1 MTHHSTLDHSIL
13 DWLHNVSDTPQPHP
27 QPHPQPSQS
36 NRPSS
41 PSRKRRR
48 PLTPETTVDNM
59 SSSHDG
65 TPRKHKRP
73 IVPRDQDMTPR
84 PTQKRIQTAD
94 SESDYSVLS
103 ASRSQSQSQ
112 QSHSQRSGSQSPRKQ
127 LDLLKDYDRGV
138 EIRPVATLKQPS
150 AALGGF
156 REKMSLSSMGIGI
169 LPPASKEPIHAYMA
183 QDGASAET
191 VPDFSFSE
199 ERHRIGHT
207 PPFEAV
213 LAVLEEALECES
225 RYHGEAQWNVEVHSQ
240 ILRMALRP
248 PGRSSFSN
256 LVNYMTC
263 PTASIVREFLPPFC
277 APKKIDFCMYIDPA
291 NDETASSAKMK
302 SAVAATK
309 SRRPGATVNHTNYVP
324 LSGRPIALSI
334 ETKKPGEAWE
344 AALLQLGVW
353 EAAHWNSV
361 EELWGNQGQQREKQG
376 QQREEQGQQEQQ
388 HDDIPPFLDFIPGI
402 VIQGHDWLLVLS
414 LREDEK
420 TILYSKINMGATNSL
435 MGIYKIVHSLQV
447 IRQWAAETYWPCVR
461 QAILAG

>member
-1 MTHHSTLDHSIL
+1 MTHHSILDHSIL
-13 DWLHNVSDTPQPHP
+13 DWLHNVSDTPQPNSQPYP
-27 QPHPQPSQS
+27 QPDQS
-36 NRPSS
+36 NHPSS
-41 PSRKRRR
+41 SLKRRR
-48 PLTPETTVDNM
+48 PLTPETTIDNM
-59 SSSHDG
+59 SSIHDG

-73 IVPRDQDMTPR
+73 TVARDQDMTPR
-84 PTQKRIQTAD
+84 PIQKRIQTAD

-103 ASRSQSQSQ
+103 ASRSQSQ
-112 QSHSQRSGSQSPRKQ
+112 SQRSGSQSPRKQ

-138 EIRPVATLKQPS
+138 EIRPMATLKQPS
-150 AALGGF
+150 AALRGF

-169 LPPASKEPIHAYMA
+169 LPLASKEPIYAHIAK
-183 QDGASAET
+183 DASAET

-199 ERHRIGHT
+199 ERHHIGHT
-207 PPFEAV
+207 PPLEAV

-225 RYHGEAQWNVEVHSQ
+225 RYHGEAQWNVEVHSE

-248 PGRSSFSN
+248 PGRPSFSN

-263 PTASIVREFLPPFC
+263 PTASIVREYLPPFC
-277 APKKIDFCMYIDPA
+277 APKKIDFCIYIDPA
-291 NDETASSAKMK
+291 NDETVSSTEMK

-324 LSGRPIALSI
+324 LSDRPIALSI

-361 EELWGNQGQQREKQG
+361 EHLWGKQG
-376 QQREEQGQQEQQ
+376 QQR
-388 HDDIPPFLDFIPGI
+388 DDIDPPPPLFLDFIPGI

-420 TILYSKINMGATNSL
+420 TILYSKISMGATNSL
-435 MGIYKIVHSLQV
+435 VGIYKIVHSLQV
-447 IRQWAAETYWPCVR
+447 IRQWAADTYWPCVR
-461 QAILAG
+461 QAILAEREKNR